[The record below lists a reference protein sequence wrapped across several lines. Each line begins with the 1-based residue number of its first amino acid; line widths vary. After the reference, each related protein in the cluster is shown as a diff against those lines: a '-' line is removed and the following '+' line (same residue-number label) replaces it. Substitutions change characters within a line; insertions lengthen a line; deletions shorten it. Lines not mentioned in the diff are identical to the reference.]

1 MNRYRVVDT
10 RTEEVV
16 AVGFH
21 SRQDARTEKAKREAA
36 RQAGTGS
43 TNRPSAFYVET
54 SDEHPE
60 GPGIY
65 LH

>member
-1 MNRYRVVDT
+1 MNRYRVVDKG
-10 RTEEVV
+10 TEEVV

-21 SRQDARTEKAKREAA
+21 SRQEARSEKMKREMLK
-36 RQAGTGS
+36 QGETGS
-43 TNRPSAFYVET
+43 TNRRSTFYVET

>member
-1 MNRYRVVDT
+1 MNRYRVVDKG
-10 RTEEVV
+10 TEEVV

-21 SRQDARTEKAKREAA
+21 SRQEARAEKTKREAA
-36 RQAGTGS
+36 RQVETGS
-43 TNRPSAFYVET
+43 TNRRSAFYVET
-54 SDEHPE
+54 SDEHLE

>member
-1 MNRYRVVDT
+1 MNRYRVVDKG
-10 RTEEVV
+10 TEEVV

-21 SRQDARTEKAKREAA
+21 SRQEARIEKARREDA
-36 RQAGTGS
+36 RQAWTVA
-43 TNRPSAFYVET
+43 TKRRNAFYVET